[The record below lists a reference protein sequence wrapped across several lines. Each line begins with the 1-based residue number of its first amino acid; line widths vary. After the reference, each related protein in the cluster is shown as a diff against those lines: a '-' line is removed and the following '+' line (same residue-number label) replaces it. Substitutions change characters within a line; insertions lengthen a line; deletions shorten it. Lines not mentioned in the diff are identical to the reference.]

1 MTFHTRG
8 KKLALLGLSAALL
21 LCGCGT
27 ASSGSSA
34 SGSADTSVSTDAN
47 ASSAASEN
55 TGASGTSGNAK
66 ASENAAVSGTSGNTR
81 TSDNSGTSKS
91 SQQSKKSDASDASG
105 RKKTKSTN
113 PKDYA
118 NQVPSGA
125 KAVRDASYSA
135 RRASVKGSLKTF
147 QGKYRLVGA
156 LGSYYYFCKENTAYY
171 VLSGDYKYTKDS
183 EDNAAVSLQF
193 KSSENATVYTLG
205 KTDKTT
211 TLTGISSSGDTTKK
225 LACTLLTGTDGLSS
239 KKKFEGIYLVGG
251 SEDYR
256 LEFHSDGTFYM
267 VLEQTYETDG
277 NELTLTSLGNAL
289 TYTWKVKGK
298 EIILSQNGTEA
309 AELKPGA

>member
-1 MTFHTRG
+1 M
-8 KKLALLGLSAALL
+8 
-21 LCGCGT
+21 
-27 ASSGSSA
+27 
-34 SGSADTSVSTDAN
+34 
-47 ASSAASEN
+47 
-55 TGASGTSGNAK
+55 
-66 ASENAAVSGTSGNTR
+66 
-81 TSDNSGTSKS
+81 
-91 SQQSKKSDASDASG
+91 
-105 RKKTKSTN
+105 
-113 PKDYA
+113 
-118 NQVPSGA
+118 
-125 KAVRDASYSA
+125 
-135 RRASVKGSLKTF
+135 
-147 QGKYRLVGA
+147 GA

-298 EIILSQNGTEA
+298 KIILSQNGTEA

>member
-34 SGSADTSVSTDAN
+34 SGSADTPVSTDTN

-55 TGASGTSGNAK
+55 TGTSGTSENAK
-66 ASENAAVSGTSGNTR
+66 ASENAAASGTSG
-81 TSDNSGTSKS
+81 
-91 SQQSKKSDASDASG
+91 QQSKKSDASDSSG
-105 RKKTKSTN
+105 RKKTRSTN

-183 EDNAAVSLQF
+183 EDNAAISLQF

-211 TLTGISSSGDTTKK
+211 TLTGISSGGDTTKK

>member
-1 MTFHTRG
+1 MNFHTRG
-8 KKLALLGLSAALL
+8 KKLAILGLSAAML

-27 ASSGSSA
+27 AASDSSVSDST
-34 SGSADTSVSTDAN
+34 DTSISSDSN
-47 ASSAASEN
+47 ASSAASE
-55 TGASGTSGNAK
+55 TSGTS
-66 ASENAAVSGTSGNTR
+66 ETSGSAK
-81 TSDNSGTSKS
+81 TSDTSGTSKS
-91 SQQSKKSDASDASG
+91 GQQDSTTESAGTSDSA
-105 RKKTKSTN
+105 KNKSTD

-125 KAVRDASYSA
+125 KAVRDESYSA
-135 RRASVKGSLKTF
+135 RKASVKGSLKTF
-147 QGKYRLVGA
+147 NGKYRLVGA

-183 EDNAAVSLQF
+183 DDKAAVSLQF
-193 KSSENATVYTLG
+193 KSSDSATVYTLS
-205 KTDKTT
+205 KKDKTT

-289 TYTWKVKGK
+289 TYTWKVNGK
-298 EIILSQNGTEA
+298 KIILSQNGTEA